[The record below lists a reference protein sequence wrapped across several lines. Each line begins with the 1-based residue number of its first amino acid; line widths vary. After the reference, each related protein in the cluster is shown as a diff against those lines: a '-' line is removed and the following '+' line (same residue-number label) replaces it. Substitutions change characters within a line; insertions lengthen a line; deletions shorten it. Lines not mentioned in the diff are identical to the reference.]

1 MDKDC
6 WQSSWQNLLEENT
19 QLIDLTEGDTMV
31 TKGDTMVTKGDNVT
45 KAARAQSAVTSR
57 TVISTRVR
65 PATARIR
72 Y

>member
-1 MDKDC
+1 
-6 WQSSWQNLLEENT
+6 
-19 QLIDLTEGDTMV
+19 MV

-72 Y
+72 YQSHANRPTVVLYIIDNDMTLYIKFYAE

>member
-1 MDKDC
+1 
-6 WQSSWQNLLEENT
+6 
-19 QLIDLTEGDTMV
+19 
-31 TKGDTMVTKGDNVT
+31 MVTKGDNVT
-45 KAARAQSAVTSR
+45 KAVRTARAQSAVTSR